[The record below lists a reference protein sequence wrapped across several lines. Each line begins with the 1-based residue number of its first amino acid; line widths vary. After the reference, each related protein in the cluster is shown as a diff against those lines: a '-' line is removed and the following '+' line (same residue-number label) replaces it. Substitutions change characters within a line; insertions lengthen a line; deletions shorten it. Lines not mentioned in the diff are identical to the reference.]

1 MFPGKLFCH
10 CPVEAERE
18 YMNEHYYRRLDALLI
33 VGILLIYFFCNLQK
47 VIIPGSIFNE
57 LQAHFGAT
65 AVEITGLGAVFMYC
79 YGFFKLVT
87 GMLIDRYSGVR
98 VLVVGGAVFTLGCLL
113 TALPLSLKGMYAARL
128 LAGLGSSTIYLSMI
142 TEMSRICGRNFPLF
156 VGLGAF
162 CGYSG
167 SVVGSVPFV
176 LLAQR
181 FHWQHLL
188 LILALLMLLVL
199 LGFMLLG
206 WLAKLPR
213 IRDDLHFSP
222 ATFGKPLKNPQNWY
236 TMMFMCFIF
245 GSYFTLQTV
254 IGKKI
259 LEDFAG
265 MSAASAGLVLTMM
278 VVLAAVDGFAVT
290 LLSKWAGN
298 WKVVVLRVAA
308 VLTVFSLTA
317 ALIAVGL
324 GYRAHWYWW
333 CVFIILAAAA
343 NFAPLIFVVAR
354 DNNPAESFGT
364 ASSIINSS
372 PYVAVAI
379 LGNLIGWIMGQ
390 WEPVAVSG
398 KMLYPSQAYFAI
410 FFLLMLCS
418 ILGCIGTFL
427 LKEKRART

>member
-1 MFPGKLFCH
+1 MKEC
-10 CPVEAERE
+10 
-18 YMNEHYYRRLDALLI
+18 YYRRLDALLI
-33 VGILLIYFFCNLQK
+33 AGILLIYFFCNLQK

-79 YGFFKLVT
+79 YGFFQLAT

-113 TALPLSLKGMYAARL
+113 TALPLSLGGMYAARL
-128 LAGLGSSTIYLSMI
+128 LAGLGASTIYLSMI
-142 TEMSRICGRNFPLF
+142 TEMARICGRHFPIF

-167 SVVGSVPFV
+167 SVIGSAPFI
-176 LLAQR
+176 LLTQH
-181 FHWQHLL
+181 FHWQYLL

-199 LGFMLLG
+199 LGFMLLA
-206 WLAKLPR
+206 WLAKLPK
-213 IRDDLHFSP
+213 IRHDLPFSL
-222 ATFGKPLKNPQNWY
+222 ATFGKPLKNSQNWY

-278 VVLAAVDGFAVT
+278 VVLATVDGFAAT

-298 WKVVVLRVAA
+298 RKVVFLRMAA
-308 VLTVFSLTA
+308 LLTVFSLSA
-317 ALIAVGL
+317 ALTAVGL

-333 CVFIILAAAA
+333 CIFIILAAAG
-343 NFAPLIFVVAR
+343 NFAPLVFVVIR
-354 DNNPAESFGT
+354 DNNPEESLGT

-379 LGNLIGWIMGQ
+379 LGNLIGWIMGH
-390 WEPVAVSG
+390 WEPGEVAG
-398 KMLYPSQAYFAI
+398 KMVYPPQAYFSI
-410 FFLLMLCS
+410 FLLLMVFA

-427 LKEKRART
+427 LKEKGGRGQGNAEC